1 MEYPLRLY
9 YDNEKDIYKNIELKK
24 RWKKPKLYKIKF
36 IIYSI
41 YICYYRLACEIKRGN
56 FDKKLKDIFYD
67 LIKDKK

>member
-36 IIYSI
+36 IKVFHHCSYT
-41 YICYYRLACEIKRGN
+41 
-56 FDKKLKDIFYD
+56 DI
-67 LIKDKK
+67 